1 MKSKCCVCLLVIL
14 FLYTVS
20 MASAFR
26 CDNGLVSVENNS
38 FQVLQKC
45 GTPNSQEDV
54 GYTLTNDSRRELKV
68 QHWIYGSRDGLY
80 RLLVFE
86 GGFLKKISDFREK

>member
-1 MKSKCCVCLLVIL
+1 MKSKCYISVVIILLL
-14 FLYTVS
+14 PTFC

-26 CDNGLVSVENNS
+26 CDNGLVSVGNNS

-45 GTPNSQEDV
+45 GTPKSQEVV
-54 GYTLTNDSRRELKV
+54 GYTLTRDRKREFKI
-68 QHWIYGSRDGLY
+68 QHWIYGPKDGRY
-80 RLLVFE
+80 HLLIFE